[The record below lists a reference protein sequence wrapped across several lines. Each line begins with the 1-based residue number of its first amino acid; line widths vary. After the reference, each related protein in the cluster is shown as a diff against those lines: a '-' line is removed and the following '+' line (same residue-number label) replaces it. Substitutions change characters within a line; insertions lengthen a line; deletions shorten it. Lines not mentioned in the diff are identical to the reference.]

1 MAEQTEARQHMV
13 FMGPNSGVTNKHSI
27 QLERGLHVP
36 NSTENHH
43 FDVSLDF
50 AKRAIIST
58 SKQGFRNN
66 CLYVAFC

>member
-36 NSTENHH
+36 NSTEKS
-43 FDVSLDF
+43 SL
-50 AKRAIIST
+50 
-58 SKQGFRNN
+58 
-66 CLYVAFC
+66 